1 MTSPPAHSL
10 ASNTGSLT
18 DISPAQSAP
27 SSHNIGTTPREPSL
41 WLGVGLAIALALV
54 ASLLGNWMPVIGGPV
69 FGILLGIVI
78 RNTLGVGP
86 LYRPGL
92 KFASKQV
99 LQWSIIGLGFGLSIQ
114 QVAVIGVDSLGVT
127 FTVFIAAFVSA
138 IVLGKLL
145 GITPKLKTLIGVG
158 TAICGGTA
166 IAATAPIVKPE
177 EHEMAYAI
185 STIFLFNVI
194 GVVAFPILGHWMN
207 MSDVGFGL
215 WAGTAINDTSS
226 VVAAAYSYSQE
237 AGDYATVVKLVRAS
251 FIIPMCLILAV
262 WVAWREQRNGAGKV
276 NLARIFPWFIL
287 WFLAASLVRSTGILP
302 ADFLMIASVVS
313 KFLIVVALAA
323 IGLSTDLRSMA
334 VAGARPIIMGLGVWA
349 AVLGSSLAVIYMTGN
364 W

>member
-1 MTSPPAHSL
+1 MASPSTQ
-10 ASNTGSLT
+10 SMSSSTGSAATL
-18 DISPAQSAP
+18 SATGSGANAK
-27 SSHNIGTTPREPSL
+27 SSGAKPREPSL
-41 WLGVGLAIALALV
+41 WFGIGLAVALAFV
-54 ASLLGNWMPVIGGPV
+54 ASMLGNWMPVIGGPV
-69 FGILLGIVI
+69 FGILLGIAV

-92 KFASKQV
+92 KFASKKV

-114 QVAVIGVDSLGVT
+114 QVAEIGFDSLGTT
-127 FTVFIAAFVSA
+127 FTVFAAAFVSA
-138 IVLGKLL
+138 VVLGKLL
-145 GITPKLKTLIGVG
+145 GIPSKVKTLIGVG

-185 STIFLFNVI
+185 STIFLFNVV

-237 AGDYATVVKLVRAS
+237 AGDYATVVKLVRAT
-251 FIIPMCLILAV
+251 FIIPLCLILAAL
-262 WVAWREQRNGAGKV
+262 VAWREKREGAGQV
-276 NLARIFPWFIL
+276 NLASIFPWFIL
-287 WFLAASLVRSTGILP
+287 WFVAASMLRSTGVLP
-302 ADFLMIASVVS
+302 AEFLMAVSVFS
-313 KFLIVVALAA
+313 KFLIVVALTA
-323 IGLSTDLRSMA
+323 IGLCTDLRSMA
-334 VAGARPIIMGLGVWA
+334 VAGVRPIIMGLGVWI
-349 AVLGSSLAVIYMTGN
+349 AVAGSSLAVIYLTGN

>member
-1 MTSPPAHSL
+1 MTSPAAHSL
-10 ASNTGSLT
+10 ASSTGSIAAL
-18 DISPAQSAP
+18 SRLKPVSA
-27 SSHNIGTTPREPSL
+27 SHDSGAEPREPSR
-41 WLGVGLAIALALV
+41 WFGIGLAIALALV
-54 ASLLGNWMPVIGGPV
+54 ASMLGNWMPVIGGPV
-69 FGILLGIVI
+69 FGILLGIAV

-127 FTVFIAAFVSA
+127 FSVFIAAFVSA
-138 IVLGKLL
+138 MVLGKLL
-145 GITPKLKTLIGVG
+145 GIPSKLKTLIGVG

-185 STIFLFNVI
+185 STIFLFNVV
-194 GVVAFPILGHWMN
+194 GVIAFPILGHWMN

-215 WAGTAINDTSS
+215 WSGTAINDTSS
-226 VVAAAYSYSQE
+226 VVAAAYSYSQQ

-251 FIIPMCLILAV
+251 FIIPLCLLLAAL
-262 WVAWREQRNGAGKV
+262 VAWREQRDGAGQV

-287 WFLAASLVRSTGILP
+287 WFLAASLVRSTGVLP
-302 ADFLMIASVVS
+302 AEFLMVASVVS
-313 KFLIVVALAA
+313 KFLIVVALTA

-334 VAGARPIIMGLGVWA
+334 VAGARPIIMGLGVWV
-349 AVLGSSLAVIYMTGN
+349 AVAGSSLAVIYLTGN